1 MDRYSWRAAL
11 ESGQYELLNEENK
24 ENGVIKSVNENVEEM
39 EIDNQIRILAK
50 DR

>member
-11 ESGQYELLNEENK
+11 ENGQYELLNEENK
-24 ENGVIKSVNENVEEM
+24 ENGVIKPVNENVQEM